1 MFFLYIA
8 CTFTIAMAKKKI
20 IKTVKKS
27 EKKKSSN
34 SMQKT
39 VSNPEKKNITIAKPS
54 KPEPKNKLVLEYIIY
69 ASQKLLFEFITTP
82 SGLSEWFADNVNI
95 QNNIYTFIWDGAKQ
109 EAELI
114 SIVEGK
120 SIRLRWTDRPA
131 DSYFEFRIEKNEL
144 TYELSLV
151 ISSSRRLK
159 ATKPIEIVMTC
170 PAG

>member
-109 EAELI
+109 EAE
-114 SIVEGK
+114 
-120 SIRLRWTDRPA
+120 
-131 DSYFEFRIEKNEL
+131 
-144 TYELSLV
+144 
-151 ISSSRRLK
+151 
-159 ATKPIEIVMTC
+159 
-170 PAG
+170 